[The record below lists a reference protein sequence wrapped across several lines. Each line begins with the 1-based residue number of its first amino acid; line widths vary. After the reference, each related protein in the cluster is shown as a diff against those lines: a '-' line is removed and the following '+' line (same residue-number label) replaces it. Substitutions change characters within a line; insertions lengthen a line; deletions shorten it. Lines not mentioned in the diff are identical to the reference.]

1 MDLKMKKEGKFDYL
15 ETGGSG
21 EPLLLLHG
29 LFGGLS
35 NFGAQ
40 IDEFRGRFNVVVP
53 TLPIFSLPLRKVSL
67 AGLVDHLAD
76 FVVHKKYP
84 AVHLMGNSLGGHVG
98 ILYAI
103 DHPERIAS
111 IVLTGSS
118 GLFESAMG
126 NSFPPRGN
134 YEFIKKKVESTFYD
148 PATSSKELV
157 DEVYTTV
164 NDRNR
169 GIRIVM
175 TAKSAVRHNLAHKLD
190 TVTAPTLLVWGKQ
203 DTITPP
209 FVGEQ
214 FSELIAD
221 SELHIIDR
229 CAHAPMMERPLEF
242 NRIMGNFLQR
252 VTQPQPSPA

>member
-35 NFGAQ
+35 NFGSQ
-40 IDEFRGRFNVVVP
+40 IDAFSDRFNVVVP
-53 TLPIFSLPLRKVSL
+53 TLPIFGLPLRKVSL

-76 FVVHKKYP
+76 FIQYKEYP

-103 DHPERIAS
+103 DHPDRIAS
-111 IVLTGSS
+111 IILTGSS

-126 NSFPPRGN
+126 NSFPPRNN
-134 YEFIKKKVESTFYD
+134 YDFIKKQVESTFYD
-148 PATSSKELV
+148 PATSTQELV
-157 DEVYTTV
+157 DEVYNTV
-164 NDRNR
+164 NDRNK

-190 TVTAPTLLVWGKQ
+190 KVTAPTLLVWGKQ

-214 FSELIAD
+214 FHELIAD
-221 SELHIIDR
+221 SELHFIDE
-229 CAHAPMMERPLEF
+229 CAHAPMMERPEKF
-242 NRIMGNFLQR
+242 NQIMGNFLER
-252 VTQPQPSPA
+252 VTVGQTSPA